1 MQENLSAAP
10 LVEKP
15 RETHRT
21 SVHLQLCVAFVA
33 ASALAITDTGTTQ
46 AQDTRL
52 KTTSASKEKQKLP
65 PFTYDEVQTM
75 VPALAQNKYGAREA
89 ANKTLDERIDSTNFM
104 YLVPHLFTEDQEVK
118 HRITKLVTK
127 HLKGTLLEKYKD
139 TYDDDWIDGPRFLEQ
154 PKNVSLPKIFP
165 GAENMTLEDIIA
177 YCKNRAHMERG
188 AKSTGS
194 PDWEDYRIGLQILA
208 EMLYEYYALENFW
221 TEKSAQEFTLV
232 PNEKKAEW
240 LDQHLESVVKK
251 ASELVVPHME
261 AYKIGSEKYR
271 QDNNIPL
278 KRPPGTKIHF
288 EGPQENEGVLPPF
301 HNSIASLSAIHSQ
314 EYRFAMRRRT
324 GA

>member
-1 MQENLSAAP
+1 
-10 LVEKP
+10 
-15 RETHRT
+15 
-21 SVHLQLCVAFVA
+21 
-33 ASALAITDTGTTQ
+33 
-46 AQDTRL
+46 
-52 KTTSASKEKQKLP
+52 
-65 PFTYDEVQTM
+65 
-75 VPALAQNKYGAREA
+75 
-89 ANKTLDERIDSTNFM
+89 M

-165 GAENMTLEDIIA
+165 GAENMTLENIIA

-232 PNEKKAEW
+232 PNEKKKILRDTEHTLA
-240 LDQHLESVVKK
+240 DLEKETHQLH
-251 ASELVVPHME
+251 A
-261 AYKIGSEKYR
+261 
-271 QDNNIPL
+271 
-278 KRPPGTKIHF
+278 HF
-288 EGPQENEGVLPPF
+288 EKNPKIAQTNLFGGETTPQSTTRCYAKNW
-301 HNSIASLSAIHSQ
+301 
-314 EYRFAMRRRT
+314 
-324 GA
+324 